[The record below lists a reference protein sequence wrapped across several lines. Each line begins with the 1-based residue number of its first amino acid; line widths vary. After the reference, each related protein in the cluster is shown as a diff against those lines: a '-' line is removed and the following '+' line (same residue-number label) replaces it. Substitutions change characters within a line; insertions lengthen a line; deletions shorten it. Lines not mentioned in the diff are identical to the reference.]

1 MAEGGRSCCHRRSF
15 DLRGSSPRQLRFC
28 SRLEG
33 SRTSRPHGGIPFPY
47 GWQVLIPAY
56 LTLAE
61 LVIACMLLAVWVW
74 PGLSTKPGIRMLQFV
89 ALVLLM
95 KGMLLPTF
103 VYSFYSKTRLPL
115 AMLSQS
121 QFFFETLAL
130 AILTRSEERRV

>member
-1 MAEGGRSCCHRRSF
+1 M
-15 DLRGSSPRQLRFC
+15 
-28 SRLEG
+28 
-33 SRTSRPHGGIPFPY
+33 
-47 GWQVLIPAY
+47 LIPAY

-130 AILTRSEERRV
+130 AILTALVWQFSGHARPAISQPGVFATPGN